1 MNTPDDANDIDRL
14 VDGELDESTRREL
27 LRRLDSVPDG
37 WRRCALAF
45 VEAQEFGQAAR
56 AWTRDHAPTRS
67 EPKPVAYLPQRKRA
81 GWLRFA
87 VAASVAGLAFAS
99 GFAAGERTRAETVV
113 DRKSTVVEAS
123 PTPSELP
130 KASTSAPALA
140 SRTAPV
146 GLPEYVRAIWERS
159 GYQVEPRRKLVS
171 LNLDGGRRVTI
182 PVEGVQI
189 QYIGHQTY

>member
-14 VDGELDESTRREL
+14 VDGELDENTRREL
-27 LRRLDSVPDG
+27 LLRLDSLPDG
-37 WRRCALAF
+37 WRRCAIAF
-45 VEAQEFGQAAR
+45 LEAQEFAQSAR
-56 AWTRDHAPTRS
+56 AWTREHAPTRS
-67 EPKPVAYLPQRKRA
+67 EPMPVASPPQRKKA

-87 VAASVAGLAFAS
+87 VAASVVGLAFAS
-99 GFAAGERTRAETVV
+99 GFAAGERTRAETVAEH
-113 DRKSTVVEAS
+113 KPNEVETS
-123 PTPSELP
+123 PTPSDLP
-130 KASTSAPALA
+130 KVSTSAPALA

-189 QYIGHQTY
+189 QYVGHQTY

>member
-27 LRRLDSVPDG
+27 LRRLDSLPDG

-45 VEAQEFGQAAR
+45 LEAQEFAQAAR

-67 EPKPVAYLPQRKRA
+67 EPKPVARPPQRKKD

-87 VAASVAGLAFAS
+87 IAASIVGLAFAS

-113 DRKSTVVEAS
+113 EHKPNEVETF
-123 PTPSELP
+123 PTPSDLP
-130 KASTSAPALA
+130 KVSTSAPALA
-140 SRTAPV
+140 SRTDPV